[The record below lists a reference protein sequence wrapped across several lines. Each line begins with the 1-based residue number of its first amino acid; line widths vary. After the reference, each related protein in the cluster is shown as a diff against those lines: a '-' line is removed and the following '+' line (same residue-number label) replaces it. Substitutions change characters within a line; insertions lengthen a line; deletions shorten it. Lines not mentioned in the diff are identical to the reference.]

1 MGPLLCMTFLFLFF
15 GPLSHFSFPFFTK
28 GFFGFKFSQ
37 EVDNYDGM
45 NARASRRL
53 VLSPHIHI
61 LIFSLPFFKLR
72 CE

>member
-1 MGPLLCMTFLFLFF
+1 MGPLLCMTFLFFFF
-15 GPLSHFSFPFFTK
+15 GPLSHFFFSFFTR

-53 VLSPHIHI
+53 VLSAHIHI
-61 LIFSLPFFKLR
+61 LIFFPFFKLQ